1 MTALCADC
9 AVRDAALCSSLA
21 EDQLDRLRQL
31 GRSQRIP
38 RGATLLWAGADSQA
52 CATLLSGVL
61 KLGATTRDGREQ
73 IVGLH
78 FAGDFIGR
86 PYAETIAFTVSA
98 LSDAELCV
106 VPRDRFEAVLAENGA
121 MERLLLQRTFAALD
135 ATRAQLLILSRN
147 SASEKVAGFILAM
160 AERARGISDFR
171 AIPGGPATFDL
182 PLTRGQIADL
192 LGLTIE
198 TVSRQLTKLKVAGV
212 LALPGVRSVTIRDR
226 AALHACA
233 GLD

>member
-31 GRSQRIP
+31 GRRQRIP
-38 RGATLLWAGADSQA
+38 RGATLLWAGADSLV

-86 PYAETIAFTVSA
+86 PYTETIAFTVSA

-171 AIPGGPATFDL
+171 ALPGGPATFDL

-226 AALHACA
+226 AALRAFA